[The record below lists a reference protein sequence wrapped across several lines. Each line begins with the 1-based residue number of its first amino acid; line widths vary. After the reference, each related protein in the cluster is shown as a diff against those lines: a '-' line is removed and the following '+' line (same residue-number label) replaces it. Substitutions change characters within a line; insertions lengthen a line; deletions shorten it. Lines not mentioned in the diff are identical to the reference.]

1 MLLELHHQSVIGFGC
16 FLLFRQKA
24 LHQHRRGV
32 CTSLFPAGCLSRTRV
47 QRSGRGRRWNNWD
60 ELHLRLFGQRSTHRR
75 GRPRRDA
82 GRQSASTEE
91 APDYQGDSQKRSPTL
106 PRSSQITLSYS
117 PINHEKTP
125 PIRRP
130 LLRIHHH
137 NLRYK
142 YRHVAHADAL
152 YRQPVS
158 RHEPRCP

>member
-1 MLLELHHQSVIGFGC
+1 MLPELHHQSVIGFGC

-47 QRSGRGRRWNNWD
+47 QRSGRGRRWNNRN
-60 ELHLRLFGQRSTHRR
+60 ELHLRLISQRPTHRR

-82 GRQSASTEE
+82 GCQSASTEE
-91 APDYQGDSQKRSPTL
+91 TPDYQGDRQKRSPTL
-106 PRSSQITLSYS
+106 PRPSQITFISS
-117 PINHEKTP
+117 PDPHEKTS

-137 NLRYK
+137 NLRHK

-152 YRQPVS
+152 YRRPVS